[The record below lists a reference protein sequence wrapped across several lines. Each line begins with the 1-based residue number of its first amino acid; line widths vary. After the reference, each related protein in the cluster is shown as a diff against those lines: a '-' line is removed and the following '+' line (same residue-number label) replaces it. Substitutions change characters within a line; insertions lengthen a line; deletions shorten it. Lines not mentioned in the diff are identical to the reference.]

1 MPKKVTK
8 KKAHIKADAYDDV
21 KYGSVVVCWLDS
33 CEPSDNSEI
42 EMHEI
47 PKPQLIYQCG
57 FLVKDEDEYV
67 SIAGAFKPMESEG
80 GTFDYVITIPR
91 FAIKYIKTLE

>member
-8 KKAHIKADAYDDV
+8 KKGLGEAKIPYK
-21 KYGSVVVCWLDS
+21 SVVVCWLDS
-33 CEPSDNSEI
+33 CEPSNNAEVEI
-42 EMHEI
+42 HEI

-67 SIAGAFKPMESEG
+67 SVAGAFKPMESEG
-80 GTFDYVITIPR
+80 GTFDYVITIPK
-91 FAIKYIKTLE
+91 FAIKYIKTF